1 MTFSVSFF
9 TPQVFESQE
18 NSSGRFFTDIQA
30 KYFESVN
37 KTTTTTKHFHFSS
50 WDPTVSVAAAGRTL
64 KTSTNQRRPD
74 STLMLGLQL
83 QATLENSLQNFKSQ
97 PWSKKTIHDS
107 KHLS

>member
-1 MTFSVSFF
+1 MQTPLHLCMTFSVSFF

-37 KTTTTTKHFHFSS
+37 KTTTTKHFHFSS
-50 WDPTVSVAAAGRTL
+50 GDPTVSVAAAGRTL

-83 QATLENSLQNFKSQ
+83 QATLEKSAE
-97 PWSKKTIHDS
+97 
-107 KHLS
+107 L

>member
-18 NSSGRFFTDIQA
+18 NSSGRFFMDIQA

-37 KTTTTTKHFHFSS
+37 KTTTKHFHFSS
-50 WDPTVSVAAAGRTL
+50 GGPTVSVAAAGRTL

-83 QATLENSLQNFKSQ
+83 QPTLEKSAE
-97 PWSKKTIHDS
+97 
-107 KHLS
+107 L

>member
-1 MTFSVSFF
+1 M
-9 TPQVFESQE
+9 
-18 NSSGRFFTDIQA
+18 DIQA

-37 KTTTTTKHFHFSS
+37 KTTTTTKHCHCSS
-50 WDPTVSVAAAGRTL
+50 RDPTVSVAEAGRTL

-83 QATLENSLQNFKSQ
+83 QATLEKSLQNSKSQ
-97 PWSKKTIHDS
+97 PCSKKRIHDS